1 MHRMRLIAVGFSGLL
16 VLLAAAPALAAYGA
30 MALDEDTG
38 RYGASW
44 HEDNQKRADEAALKG
59 CNSSGCKIVF
69 RVGPRQCGA
78 LATGDKGSSG
88 KVAWGGKNNARNV
101 DAAKLAAME
110 NCQKHTSG
118 KCEVRE
124 SECNR

>member
-1 MHRMRLIAVGFSGLL
+1 MYRAKLIALGVSGLIAL
-16 VLLAAAPALAAYGA
+16 STAPALAAYGA

-44 HEDNQKRADEAALKG
+44 HETTQQKADDAALKG
-59 CNSSGCKIVF
+59 CNSPGCKVVF
-69 RVGPRQCGA
+69 RIGPRRCGA
-78 LATGDKGSSG
+78 LATGEKGTTG
-88 KVAWGGKNNARNV
+88 KVAWGGKNNATSV
-101 DAAKLAAME
+101 DAAKLAALQ